1 MRRLNPTNPT
11 PKKSARLLAVL
22 RTGGSVTAAC
32 RAEGVHRSTYYTW
45 RAADPAFAAQADD
58 AIEAGT
64 DKLEDVAQE
73 RAENSSDTLLIFLL
87 KARRPGKYRER
98 HIIEGDDKPIEVV
111 ITRRIV
117 GMDDDAGAVRF
128 CPGPAGPSQDKPSER
143 T

>member
-32 RAEGVHRSTYYTW
+32 RAEGVHRSTFYAW
-45 RAADPAFAAQADD
+45 RLADPEFAAQADD

-64 DKLEDVAQE
+64 DRLEDVAQE
-73 RAENSSDTLLIFLL
+73 RAETSSDLLLIFLL

-98 HIIEGDDKPIEVV
+98 YVVEGGAKPIEVV
-111 ITRRIV
+111 VTRRIV
-117 GMDDDAGAVRF
+117 
-128 CPGPAGPSQDKPSER
+128 SPSE
-143 T
+143 